1 MPTGSSPAPP
11 ARGLL
16 EHTADLGLWVTADDP
31 PQLFAAAVGALAEL
45 MVSGP
50 RTGDISWLPLT
61 LSASDLA
68 ELLVALLNEV
78 VYLWDAESLL
88 VVALELKELTPV
100 RLDGRLGVLPRDPDT
115 HQTAEPVKAVTYHRA
130 SVEPQGQGWRA
141 QVILDV

>member
-1 MPTGSSPAPP
+1 MPAGQSPPPP

-31 PQLFAAAVGALAEL
+31 PQLFAAAVGALTEL

-50 RTGDISWLPLT
+50 RAGDISWLPLE
-61 LSASDLA
+61 LSGSDWA

-88 VVALELKELTPV
+88 AVALELDELTPV
-100 RLDGRLGVLPRDPDT
+100 RLVGRLGVLPRDPSLHRMT
-115 HQTAEPVKAVTYHRA
+115 EPIKAVTYHRA
-130 SVEPQGQGWRA
+130 SVEPKGQGWRA

>member
-1 MPTGSSPAPP
+1 MAPNQNNTAP
-11 ARGLL
+11 VQGLL
-16 EHTADLGLWVTADDP
+16 EHTADLGFWVTADDP
-31 PQLFAAAVGALAEL
+31 RQLFAAAVGALAEL

-50 RTGDISWLPLT
+50 REGDISWLPLE
-61 LSASDLA
+61 LSGSDLA

-88 VVALELKELTPV
+88 AVALELGELTPV
-100 RLDGRLGVLPRDPDT
+100 RLVGRLGVLPRDPAR
-115 HQTAEPVKAVTYHRA
+115 HRTAEPVKAVTYHAA